1 MRDGTGPMKPLSYW
15 QCALEV
21 AAVLVLL
28 ALAQSCSRGPE
39 PQRLPKVEIEVG
51 GRRIAVELARTP
63 EQQTLG
69 MKYRKTLGEDE
80 GVLFV
85 FPRDRNLAFYMKDTY
100 VPLSIAFIR
109 SDGVIANIARME
121 PRTTM
126 THRSR
131 SPCRYA
137 IEMPQGWFAAHG
149 VNEGD
154 RAIIPTDLGSTE

>member
-1 MRDGTGPMKPLSYW
+1 MRMKIVRELRIWSLS
-15 QCALEV
+15 CTATLAV
-21 AAVLVLL
+21 AISL
-28 ALAQSCSRGPE
+28 AGACSRGPE

-51 GRRIAVELARTP
+51 GRRIAVEVARTS
-63 EQQTLG
+63 EQHALG
-69 MKYRKTLGEDE
+69 MKYRKRLGEDE
-80 GVLFV
+80 GMLFV

-121 PRTTM
+121 PRTTV
-126 THRSR
+126 THHSR